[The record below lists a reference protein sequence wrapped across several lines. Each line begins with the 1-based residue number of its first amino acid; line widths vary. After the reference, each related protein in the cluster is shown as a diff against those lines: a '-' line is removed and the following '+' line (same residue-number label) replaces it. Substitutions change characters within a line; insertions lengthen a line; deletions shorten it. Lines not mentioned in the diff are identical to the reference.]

1 MDLSGIFVFFIE
13 PLQVQKTGLKD
24 GACTPYSQFW
34 KENDQVCSQFCK
46 EMDQPARSSRG
57 KMTKIARSLAGKWT
71 SLIIV
76 LQGNVPAYLY
86 FINNLRTSWS
96 ISLLSYEQSWSIFVQ
111 NLERAINW
119 LYMVNMEISMV
130 KTKVGCYGNQILA
143 LQPCGGK

>member
-1 MDLSGIFVFFIE
+1 MDLSGIFIFFIE

-71 SLIIV
+71 SLIVV

-86 FINNLRTSWS
+86 FI
-96 ISLLSYEQSWSIFVQ
+96 II
-111 NLERAINW
+111 
-119 LYMVNMEISMV
+119 
-130 KTKVGCYGNQILA
+130 YGQA
-143 LQPCGGK
+143 GPFPC